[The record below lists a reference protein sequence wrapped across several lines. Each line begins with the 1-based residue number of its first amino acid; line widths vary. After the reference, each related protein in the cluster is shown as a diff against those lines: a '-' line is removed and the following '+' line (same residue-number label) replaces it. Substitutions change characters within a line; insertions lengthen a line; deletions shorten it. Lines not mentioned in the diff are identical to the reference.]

1 MLGNVLIKVID
12 RSGIL
17 IDDLITATAFFNQV
31 IEVLVSRAKR
41 RTGTG
46 KVEPIQI
53 VILTE

>member
-31 IEVLVSRAKR
+31 IELLVSRAKR